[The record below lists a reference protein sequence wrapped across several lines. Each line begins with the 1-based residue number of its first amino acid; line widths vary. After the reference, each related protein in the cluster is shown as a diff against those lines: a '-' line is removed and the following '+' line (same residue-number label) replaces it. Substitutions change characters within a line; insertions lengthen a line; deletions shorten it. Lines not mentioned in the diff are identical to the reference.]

1 MHEEDVRL
9 PNEKPHAYHFS
20 ITHNGCE
27 FRLLTSFAIVALLK
41 DDVSLCMVSFA

>member
-9 PNEKPHAYHFS
+9 PNENPHAYHFS
-20 ITHNGCE
+20 FTHNGCE

-41 DDVSLCMVSFA
+41 DGIFLFMVSFA